1 MTCRRLLLITDWRS
15 QHCLRSLF
23 LLFVAAESSGKEGGG
38 GPGPAESVL
47 IGTFTQECQWGEGS
61 SIGGTEKSPAPSK
74 RLATRATR
82 LKTAGIQTY
91 LLTWVPTGHARALP
105 LGAVEADNS
114 WYPNLSTA
122 WVSTEHALGTTL
134 RASGAASPGCDIF
147 PTTSQPSS
155 GKDTEGII
163 STHRI

>member
-1 MTCRRLLLITDWRS
+1 MGAPAPSRAFSLAHS
-15 QHCLRSLF
+15 LRS
-23 LLFVAAESSGKEGGG
+23 ASEG
-38 GPGPAESVL
+38 ED
-47 IGTFTQECQWGEGS
+47 IF
-61 SIGGTEKSPAPSK
+61 IGGTEKSPAPSK

-82 LKTAGIQTY
+82 LKIAGIQTY

>member
-1 MTCRRLLLITDWRS
+1 M
-15 QHCLRSLF
+15 
-23 LLFVAAESSGKEGGG
+23 GG
-38 GPGPAESVL
+38 ED
-47 IGTFTQECQWGEGS
+47 IF
-61 SIGGTEKSPAPSK
+61 IGGTKVISPDQK
-74 RLATRATR
+74 HRNLAHSPENSRYPNLSSHLGSGRTRTHR
-82 LKTAGIQTY
+82 
-91 LLTWVPTGHARALP
+91 PTQ
-105 LGAVEADNS
+105 AVEADNS